1 MNTNSSSSPS
11 SPIAAH
17 EHHHDHRNRFIIGA
31 GIVIVLAVVIGGI
44 YLIYAKRERAFNE
57 YYDAKM
63 SAERD
68 AAFKQ
73 LAESDAKPLSNAD
86 RNQILQALQVKADG
100 NAELTDEQRV
110 QIFQELQAGE
120 DARRG
125 EIRQEYKD
133 SK

>member
-1 MNTNSSSSPS
+1 M
-11 SPIAAH
+11 
-17 EHHHDHRNRFIIGA
+17 
-31 GIVIVLAVVIGGI
+31 
-44 YLIYAKRERAFNE
+44 IYAKRERAFNE

-73 LAESDAKPLSNAD
+73 LAESDAKPLSDAD
-86 RNQILQALQVKADG
+86 RAAVFQALEAGAGAEGGISDEERAQAFADL
-100 NAELTDEQRV
+100 A
-110 QIFQELQAGE
+110 AGE
-120 DARRG
+120 DARRD